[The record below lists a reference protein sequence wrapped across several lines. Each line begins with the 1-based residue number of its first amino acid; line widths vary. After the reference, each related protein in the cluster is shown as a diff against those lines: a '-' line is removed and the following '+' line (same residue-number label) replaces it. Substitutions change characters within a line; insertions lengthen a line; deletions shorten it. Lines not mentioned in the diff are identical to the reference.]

1 MTLVKLIIHYLT
13 NPKFRSYI
21 DSIMALA
28 NNKNG
33 ITDEADRQIA
43 EFKKQT
49 KARLTTRINELNDV
63 TSLIRAIPGSG
74 VILSKL
80 NYLMNELKE
89 DLRNL
94 D

>member
-1 MTLVKLIIHYLT
+1 MTLIKLIVQYLT

-33 ITDEADRQIA
+33 ITDEVDRQIA

-49 KARLTTRINELNDV
+49 KTRLTTRIDELNDV
-63 TSLIRAIPGSG
+63 TTMIRVIPGSG
-74 VILSKL
+74 IILSKL

-89 DLRNL
+89 DLRRI